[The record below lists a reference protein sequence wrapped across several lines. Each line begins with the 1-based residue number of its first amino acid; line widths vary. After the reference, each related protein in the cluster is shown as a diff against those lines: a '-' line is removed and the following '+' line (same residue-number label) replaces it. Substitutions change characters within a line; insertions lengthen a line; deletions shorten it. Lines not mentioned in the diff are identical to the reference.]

1 MEVRLVT
8 LCASLA
14 IAAGSSPGYV
24 TLNDGK
30 EFPAI
35 SLGTCCGSDPAVG
48 KEAREGHGRDTR
60 KKNQKKS
67 SLHVAGLQGT
77 GCRSQAG
84 ERELRHRPALLL
96 QNRVSRRLAFTW
108 FIHVVCALV
117 TTPGAMVTRLLPLGF
132 AGQLHI

>member
-48 KEAREGHGRDTR
+48 KEAPGRATGGTPE
-60 KKNQKKS
+60 KN
-67 SLHVAGLQGT
+67 
-77 GCRSQAG
+77 
-84 ERELRHRPALLL
+84 
-96 QNRVSRRLAFTW
+96 
-108 FIHVVCALV
+108 I
-117 TTPGAMVTRLLPLGF
+117 
-132 AGQLHI
+132 